1 MRRMSSSFRTA
12 CAATLVL
19 AWCSTVMMIQ
29 VVNGQDDLFGLHGSG
44 TTNPSKCFWI
54 LMNQIEDQS
63 RLPLK
68 LSYRAV
74 GSSTGVKEFAGA
86 DNAYAPY
93 NDFGAGDIPVPQE
106 VYDNINADTDNGGPL
121 LHFPFALGA
130 ISIFHS
136 IPGVPSGTGG
146 LNMTSCLI
154 AKIFKRGITEWD
166 DPEILDMNP
175 SLQDYLPSDNYPIN
189 IAHRRKGS
197 SSTASVTKYLAVS
210 CPAEWPDNEENVGS
224 TISWPPAGEH
234 VLECEGSGGMTACI
248 RDNEGTIGYIDS
260 GHGHSENLVEIELE
274 NAAGTVLSSKEAAKE
289 NGIASAADNTA
300 LPSELT
306 ASFATV
312 DYLNKDG
319 EFTWPIVAM
328 TYVYVRQDITHID
341 NPVEQGLL
349 KAWLRTLYDADSF
362 DLCTP
367 FGFTAAPPSIQTKA
381 MEAIDNIVTSPDA
394 PEFTFEKSTD
404 AGAGQGPY
412 VLSVKRRSGTEYKL
426 STLESMVTDTVDNEA
441 LLTKSMEDLQAEVR
455 SVTAKVDTL
464 EDTVAANASSNG
476 SDAGTPT
483 STTNGMSTAERA
495 EFEQL
500 KKELSLLEKEIEA
513 VGDEIQSLSTLSLTD
528 NNENDGNEFTD
539 KHESQLQAA
548 LVMSSIA
555 IVLWGAAVVGLVA
568 KRVLGL

>member
-1 MRRMSSSFRTA
+1 MMSFRGA
-12 CAATLVL
+12 FAATLLVAL
-19 AWCSTVMMIQ
+19 TSTFVQ
-29 VVNGQDDLFGLHGSG
+29 GQDELFGLHGSG

-54 LMNQIEDQS
+54 LMNQIEDRS

-93 NDFGAGDIPVPQE
+93 NDFGAGDIPVPQD
-106 VYDNINADTDNGGPL
+106 VYDSINADADNGGEM

-136 IPGVPSGTGG
+136 IPGVPSGKGG

-154 AKIFKRGITEWD
+154 AKIFDRRIIHWD
-166 DPEILDMNP
+166 HEDILAVNP
-175 SLQDYLPSDNYPIN
+175 SLKDYLPSDDYPIN
-189 IAHRRKGS
+189 LAHRVKGS
-197 SSTASVTKYLAVS
+197 SSTASVTKYLTVS
-210 CPAEWPDNEENVGS
+210 CPDEWPDDTDHVGS
-224 TISWPPAGEH
+224 TISWPPAGDH
-234 VLECEGSGGMTACI
+234 VFECEGSGGMTTCI

-274 NAAGTVLSSKEAAKE
+274 NADGTVLSSKEAADA

-306 ASFATV
+306 ASFASV
-312 DYLNKDG
+312 DFLNKGG

-341 NPVEQGLL
+341 SPVEQGLL
-349 KAWLRTLYDADSF
+349 KAWLRTLYDEDSF
-362 DLCTP
+362 ADCTQ

-381 MEAIDNIVTSPDA
+381 LTAIDNIVTSAGA

-404 AGAGQGPY
+404 AGKGQGPY
-412 VLSVKRRSGTEYKL
+412 VISVKRRSGTEYQL
-426 STLESMVTDTVDNEA
+426 STLEGAITDTQNSGATLMTSV
-441 LLTKSMEDLQAEVR
+441 EDLQEEV
-455 SVTAKVDTL
+455 SALTTKVTAL
-464 EDTVAANASSNG
+464 EENAGNG
-476 SDAGTPT
+476 NDSGGSTP
-483 STTNGMSTAERA
+483 STGMSVAERN
-495 EFEQL
+495 ELNQL
-500 KKELSLLEKEIEA
+500 KNELELLNQEIKAVGVEVESMSGSLLNAAKTD
-513 VGDEIQSLSTLSLTD
+513 DE
-528 NNENDGNEFTD
+528 EGNEFTD

-548 LVMSSIA
+548 LVMSAIA
-555 IVLWGAAVVGLVA
+555 IVLWGAAVVGLLA

>member
-1 MRRMSSSFRTA
+1 
-12 CAATLVL
+12 
-19 AWCSTVMMIQ
+19 
-29 VVNGQDDLFGLHGSG
+29 
-44 TTNPSKCFWI
+44 
-54 LMNQIEDQS
+54 
-63 RLPLK
+63 
-68 LSYRAV
+68 
-74 GSSTGVKEFAGA
+74 
-86 DNAYAPY
+86 
-93 NDFGAGDIPVPQE
+93 
-106 VYDNINADTDNGGPL
+106 
-121 LHFPFALGA
+121 
-130 ISIFHS
+130 
-136 IPGVPSGTGG
+136 
-146 LNMTSCLI
+146 
-154 AKIFKRGITEWD
+154 
-166 DPEILDMNP
+166 
-175 SLQDYLPSDNYPIN
+175 
-189 IAHRRKGS
+189 
-197 SSTASVTKYLAVS
+197 VS